1 MKNIFKFFVIFICV
15 LSLFGC
21 PSPVNTPNTPNI
33 ENEEPAKEE
42 QEEVKPDNSKRRMEI
57 YEKVMGKSFLIYEG
71 EIDENYDF
79 LTIEFGKDYIKLDNE
94 KFNFNPSEDV
104 IIEDEGK
111 EYPTG
116 YENEWG
122 FRAGYSFIFTHNGA
136 HYTVHIGSLSTG
148 VVVIYYNDYG
158 FCYLLVEGSGS
169 EGGSSGEDLSFSIT
183 GTWKY
188 NNTSLSINEDGTF
201 SFSNGIT
208 ATKTGEYEI
217 NGNQITLHFENGVV
231 NCTDTFTVSG
241 SEEEITL
248 NLVKSIGITNG
259 QEIENTHSLIL
270 QTFYNIAGTTIT
282 LSK

>member
-21 PSPVNTPNTPNI
+21 PSPVNTPNTPSI
-33 ENEEPAKEE
+33 ENKEPSKEE
-42 QEEVKPDNSKRRMEI
+42 QEVKPDNSKRRMEI
-57 YEKVMGKSFLIYEG
+57 YEKVMGKSFLIDEYS
-71 EIDENYDF
+71 IDENYDF

-94 KFNFNPSEDV
+94 KFSFNPLEDV
-104 IIEDEGK
+104 IIEDEGE

-122 FRAGYSFIFTHNGA
+122 FWAGDSFIFTHNEA
-136 HYTVHIGSLSTG
+136 HYTVYVGSLSSG
-148 VVVIYYNDYG
+148 LIIVFYND
-158 FCYLLVEGSGS
+158 FSFVYLLVEGSGS
-169 EGGSSGEDLSFSIT
+169 EGGSSGEDLSFSLT

-201 SFSNGIT
+201 SFSNGIV
-208 ATKTGEYEI
+208 AAKTGEYEI
-217 NGNQITLHFENGVV
+217 NGNQITLHFENGSQ

-248 NLVKSIGITNG
+248 NLVKSVGIAPDG
-259 QEIENTHSLIL
+259 QKIENPHSLIL
-270 QTFYNIAGTTIT
+270 QIFYNIAATTIT